1 MHENKAPKDALICIR
16 VVQSLN
22 LKSTCLL
29 KHPSFVYSETMKTSF
44 PAGDSN
50 TGLSLPD
57 SVTATSSD
65 GSQGAAAASEGHP
78 QQMPYTDDPYPD
90 IGPLQPALSE
100 LVQAQTFS
108 SSAYDSFCLED

>member
-1 MHENKAPKDALICIR
+1 MHTRCAIFKSLKYLSPEASILCLQWNK
-16 VVQSLN
+16 V
-22 LKSTCLL
+22 
-29 KHPSFVYSETMKTSF
+29 SF

-50 TGLSLPD
+50 TGLSLPE

-90 IGPLQPALSE
+90 IGPLKPTLSE